1 MKLLYVVPN
10 LNNGGGVA
18 RVLSIKTNF
27 LIEKFGYEVHILT
40 QNHGNS
46 SLFYSFNEKIVLHD
60 MILEGANFQFL
71 NNYRKSLNKQVASI
85 NPDIIIVCDNGL
97 KAFTVPFIL
106 NSKTPII
113 FECHGSRF
121 MEENVSKN
129 MFFSNFLRKLKYS
142 FKFFGASKF
151 NKIIN
156 LSEENRE
163 EWSKKNSFVIPNP
176 IWLDTNVT
184 SKLNSKKAIVVSRHS
199 YEKGIDRLLLIWK
212 KVISIHPDWVLDI
225 YGKSEKKNNHFAL
238 ANNLNLKNN
247 VSFFEP
253 VNNINEKYLEA
264 SMCLMASR
272 YEGIPMVLIE
282 AMASGLPCITY
293 DCPCGPRAV
302 VNNNYNGF
310 LIENSNENEFVK
322 AVCNLIED
330 ENLRIQMGKNA
341 KESTNKYKTDAIMKL
356 WDELFIE
363 LVSKTSN

>member
-46 SLFYSFNEKIVLHD
+46 SLFYSFNEKIILHD

-121 MEENVSKN
+121 MEENVTN
-129 MFFSNFLRKLKYS
+129 DMFFSNFLRKLKYS

-151 NKIIN
+151 NKIIT

-163 EWSKKNSFVIPNP
+163 EWSKKNSIVIPNP
-176 IWLDTNVT
+176 IWFSTAKEADLSQKNVI
-184 SKLNSKKAIVVSRHS
+184 SVGRHT
-199 YEKGIDRLLLIWK
+199 YEKGFDRLLEIWK
-212 KVISIHPDWVLDI
+212 KVIVKFPDWNLTI
-225 YGKSEKKNNHFAL
+225 YGKSNPDFDLIAL
-238 ANNLNLKNN
+238 AKKLNIENNIT
-247 VSFFEP
+247 FHEP
-253 VNNINEKYLEA
+253 IKNINEKYLEA
-264 SMCLMASR
+264 SIYLMPSR
-272 YEGIPMVLIE
+272 FEGFGMVLIE
-282 AMASGLPCITY
+282 AMASGLPCISY
-293 DCPCGPRAV
+293 DCPCGPRAIIKD
-302 VNNNYNGF
+302 NYNGF
-310 LIENSNENEFVK
+310 LIENGNENEFVK
-322 AVCNLIED
+322 TVSNLID
-330 ENLRIQMGKNA
+330 NENLRIQIGKNS
-341 KESTNKYKTDAIMKL
+341 KESVNKYDIDEIMNL
-356 WDELFIE
+356 WDKLFTE
-363 LVSKTSN
+363 LVFKKNN

>member
-40 QNHGNS
+40 QNDGNS
-46 SLFYSFNEKIVLHD
+46 SLFYTFNEKIVLHD
-60 MILEGANFQFL
+60 MILEGANIKFL

-97 KAFTVPFIL
+97 KAFTFPFIL
-106 NSKTPII
+106 KGNKPII

-121 MEENVSKN
+121 MEENVTN
-129 MFFSNFLRKLKYS
+129 DMFFSNFLRKLKYR

-151 NKIIN
+151 NKIIT

-163 EWSKKNSFVIPNP
+163 EWSKKNSIVIPNP

-322 AVCNLIED
+322 AVCSLIED

>member
-113 FECHGSRF
+113 FECHGSIF

-142 FKFFGASKF
+142 FKSFGASKF
-151 NKIIN
+151 NKIIT

-176 IWLDTNVT
+176 IWFSTAKEADLSQKNVI
-184 SKLNSKKAIVVSRHS
+184 SVGRHT
-199 YEKGIDRLLLIWK
+199 YEKGFDRLLEIWK
-212 KVISIHPDWVLDI
+212 KVIVKFPDWNLTI
-225 YGKSEKKNNHFAL
+225 YGKSNPDFDLIAL
-238 ANNLNLKNN
+238 AKKLNIENNIT
-247 VSFFEP
+247 FHEP
-253 VNNINEKYLEA
+253 IKNINEKYLEA
-264 SMCLMASR
+264 SIYLMPSR
-272 YEGIPMVLIE
+272 FEGFGMVLIE
-282 AMASGLPCITY
+282 AMASGLPCISY
-293 DCPCGPRAV
+293 DCPCGPRAIIKD
-302 VNNNYNGF
+302 NYNGF
-310 LIENSNENEFVK
+310 LIENGNENEFVK
-322 AVCNLIED
+322 TVSNLID
-330 ENLRIQMGKNA
+330 NENLRIQIGKNS
-341 KESTNKYKTDAIMKL
+341 KESVNKYDIDEIMNL
-356 WDELFIE
+356 WDKLFTE
-363 LVSKTSN
+363 LVFKKNN

>member
-113 FECHGSRF
+113 FECHGSIF

-142 FKFFGASKF
+142 FKSFGASKF
-151 NKIIN
+151 NKIIT

-176 IWLDTNVT
+176 LWFSTAKEADLSQKNVI
-184 SKLNSKKAIVVSRHS
+184 SVGRHT
-199 YEKGIDRLLLIWK
+199 YEKGFDRLLEIWK
-212 KVISIHPDWVLDI
+212 KVIVKFPDWNLTI
-225 YGKSEKKNNHFAL
+225 YGKSNPDFDLIAL
-238 ANNLNLKNN
+238 AKKLNIENNIT
-247 VSFFEP
+247 FHEP
-253 VNNINEKYLEA
+253 IKNINEKYLEA
-264 SMCLMASR
+264 SIYLMPSR
-272 YEGIPMVLIE
+272 FEGFGMVLIE
-282 AMASGLPCITY
+282 AMASGLPCISY
-293 DCPCGPRAV
+293 DCPCGPRAIIKD
-302 VNNNYNGF
+302 NYNGF
-310 LIENSNENEFVK
+310 LIENGNENEFVK
-322 AVCNLIED
+322 TVSNLID
-330 ENLRIQMGKNA
+330 NENLRIQIGKNS
-341 KESTNKYKTDAIMKL
+341 KESVNKYDIDEIMNL
-356 WDELFIE
+356 WDKLFTE
-363 LVSKTSN
+363 LVFKKNN